1 MQHALTDTHFSNY
14 EEVHKWMD
22 EWIALKDTA
31 FYRRGIALLSERL
44 EKIVESEGKYF
55 D

>member
-1 MQHALTDTHFSNY
+1 MQHALTDTLFSSY
-14 EEVHKWMD
+14 EEVQKWVN

-31 FYRRGIALLSERL
+31 FYCRGIALAERW
-44 EKIVESEGKYF
+44 EKIVENEGNYF